1 MEKYKHYSKNDF
13 LFKSYTSFKQINI
26 NEHRKR

>member
-1 MEKYKHYSKNDF
+1 MEKYKYNIKNDF
-13 LFKSYTSFKQINI
+13 LFKSYTSFKQINK